1 MGRNLVFH
9 LWPVFHFAREGVLES
24 VDVIGTALGGRIRY
38 VAAKTEDVSVVASG
52 PLSRFGLYLWLAI
65 LAALGRSH
73 GNSVVAVNAPAVLL
87 VDVTKRIA
95 TGGGGCPPPIGCGER
110 AFVLL
115 FFIGGLI
122 IWFLVGLAVDNYRRP
137 AMIDR
142 WSTTAFKTL
151 VRLFFVLCG
160 VRLIFYGKSMISPEY
175 AGQRHPSS
183 TLIAGFIVLLW
194 SFVLIVGPVRTFV
207 SKRDSN

>member
-1 MGRNLVFH
+1 MSLLLPVVHYLASVTIFGWRF
-9 LWPVFHFAREGVLES
+9 WPRS
-24 VDVIGTALGGRIRY
+24 VDATVT
-38 VAAKTEDVSVVASG
+38 
-52 PLSRFGLYLWLAI
+52 LWF
-65 LAALGRSH
+65 
-73 GNSVVAVNAPAVLL
+73 AVNAPAVLL
-87 VDVTKRIA
+87 LDATKRIA
-95 TGGGGCPPPIGCGER
+95 TAGGGCPPPIGCGER